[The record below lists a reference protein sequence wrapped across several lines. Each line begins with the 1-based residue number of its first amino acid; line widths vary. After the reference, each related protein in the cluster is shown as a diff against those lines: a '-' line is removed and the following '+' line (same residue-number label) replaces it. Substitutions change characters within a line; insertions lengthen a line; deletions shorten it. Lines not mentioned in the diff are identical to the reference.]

1 VVLGAERPQ
10 LAGHQLEIEAREI
23 DEIPDGEREELAL
36 IYEAKGLEPAQ
47 ARELAA
53 RADRRPLDR
62 AHHLPVRDLERL
74 DVASNQFACRIAAV
88 SRADASAC
96 WISSRKA
103 GANSHAGRASDRP
116 CVPRR

>member
-1 VVLGAERPQ
+1 VGLGAEPPQ

-36 IYEAKGLEPAQ
+36 IYE
-47 ARELAA
+47 
-53 RADRRPLDR
+53 
-62 AHHLPVRDLERL
+62 
-74 DVASNQFACRIAAV
+74 V